1 MQAILLCSG
10 RIVEIE
16 PIDGD
21 PDNMIVFGVVL
32 RRTVIDAMGYRP
44 VHVVPKDKLEII
56 QEDNHG

>member
-21 PDNMIVFGVVL
+21 PDNMIVFGVVR
-32 RRTVIDAMGYRP
+32 RRTVMDAMGYRP
-44 VHVVPKDKLEII
+44 VHVIPRDKLEII